1 MGACKPTPELLGGFR
16 GLRPCVMASAPE
28 ALEAADDATPDA
40 PVLADDAGLTD
51 RRFLGREFLTW
62 LVMKAEGD
70 GTTFEGDDSF
80 KVNLGNRVLCKAL
93 GEGSAEIAARGD
105 DPLEVRYAI
114 AGGLTVRELDVL
126 FSAGDRVWSLAVSAE
141 NFDLKRLKLPTLLS
155 EEDTERAH
163 ERLDLLGQA
172 DAMLECAYGHFL
184 SVRLSTAWPTT
195 VAAMRVWLKD
205 SIEA

>member
-1 MGACKPTPELLGGFR
+1 MS
-16 GLRPCVMASAPE
+16 V
-28 ALEAADDATPDA
+28 
-40 PVLADDAGLTD
+40 DDAGRTD

-70 GTTFEGDDSF
+70 GTLIDGDEDMF
-80 KVNLGNRVLCKAL
+80 RVQLGSRVLCKAF
-93 GEGSAEIAARGD
+93 GDGSAEIAARGD

-141 NFDLKRLKLPTLLS
+141 NFDLKRLKLPALLS
-155 EEDTERAH
+155 EEDSERAH
-163 ERLDLLGQA
+163 ERLDLLGAA
-172 DAMLECAYGHFL
+172 DKMLECAYAHFL
-184 SVRLSTAWPTT
+184 SVRLSAKWSATM
-195 VAAMRVWLKD
+195 AAMRVWLKD